1 MRISFTQY
9 RNSVLATILDAAG
22 SLICAMPVLLVVAA
36 LAELI
41 SGDSGPVDVDMV
53 EIIAGI
59 VTMGIF
65 VLMGIGLKK
74 LGKKVALN
82 KQKKDMKKQMNA
94 YYQNQQKYSDR
105 NQTPDFNQVSQP
117 GAARICPACG
127 TALRQDSQ
135 YCPNCGTPYII

>member
-1 MRISFTQY
+1 M
-9 RNSVLATILDAAG
+9 LARAG
-22 SLICAMPVLLVVAA
+22 IRQEDCIMPALFVVAA

-41 SGDSGPVDVDMV
+41 SGNSGPVDVDMV

-74 LGKKVALN
+74 HGKKVALN

-94 YYQNQQKYSDR
+94 YYQNLRKNPNENRASNS
-105 NQTPDFNQVSQP
+105 NQSGGYP
-117 GAARICPACG
+117 GTARICPACG
-127 TALRQDSQ
+127 AALQQDVL

>member
-1 MRISFTQY
+1 MLVR
-9 RNSVLATILDAAG
+9 AG
-22 SLICAMPVLLVVAA
+22 IRQEDCIMPALFVVAA

-41 SGDSGPVDVDMV
+41 SGNSGPVDVDMA

-94 YYQNQQKYSDR
+94 YYQNLRKNPNENRASNS
-105 NQTPDFNQVSQP
+105 NQSGGYP
-117 GAARICPACG
+117 GTARICPVCG
-127 TALRQDSQ
+127 TALQQDVL

>member
-1 MRISFTQY
+1 
-9 RNSVLATILDAAG
+9 
-22 SLICAMPVLLVVAA
+22 MPALFVVAA

-41 SGDSGPVDVDMV
+41 SGNSGAVDVDMV

-94 YYQNQQKYSDR
+94 YYQNLRKNPNENRASNS
-105 NQTPDFNQVSQP
+105 NQSGGYT
-117 GAARICPACG
+117 GTARICPACG
-127 TALRQDSQ
+127 AALQQDVL

>member
-1 MRISFTQY
+1 M
-9 RNSVLATILDAAG
+9 LARAG
-22 SLICAMPVLLVVAA
+22 TRQEDCIMPALFVVAA

-41 SGDSGPVDVDMV
+41 SGNSGPVDVDMA

-82 KQKKDMKKQMNA
+82 KQKKDMKK
-94 YYQNQQKYSDR
+94 
-105 NQTPDFNQVSQP
+105 F
-117 GAARICPACG
+117 
-127 TALRQDSQ
+127 
-135 YCPNCGTPYII
+135 